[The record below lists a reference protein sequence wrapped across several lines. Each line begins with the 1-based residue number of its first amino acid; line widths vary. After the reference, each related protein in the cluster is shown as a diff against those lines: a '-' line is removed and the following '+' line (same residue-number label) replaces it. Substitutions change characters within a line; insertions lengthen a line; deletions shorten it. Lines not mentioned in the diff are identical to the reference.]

1 MNDSFMSTENHEKQK
16 STHDSA
22 NPSATRQP
30 LGETSANEISVP
42 NTHGKLKRSRSSI
55 RLSMSFDG
63 SATIVTG
70 DSPSPP
76 RKRAPSTPSTA
87 LHADAHD
94 SLSQSSFKS
103 CLEAPDKY
111 SGRAQDSR
119 AWAVVADKEARSQ
132 LEEHAKQERSGN
144 AAGAIGLMRSNST
157 RRNLTSSCLTASTSK
172 RGSLS
177 REPSMSKRT
186 ITAARKTPL
195 LQRSQSLQNQ
205 RLLSSGSSTTP
216 SSNKTSRLQKNH
228 NSNGSHQHPDP
239 SSASPRKFRKAAS
252 GLGIHLMSA
261 DADADKENWSP
272 EHDRTMQQQHHQQ
285 RLEDSAARTVAPSA
299 VRLQPTPRVHTP
311 LAWNRLADSTSSTR
325 LRMMTSPATGGGRKG
340 LHGHRR
346 HVDDDEDEDENE
358 EDVAY
363 YMRRRDDVRYQ
374 STESGGDE
382 EEDLAGVQ
390 GLLSLSQGNWK

>member
-1 MNDSFMSTENHEKQK
+1 
-16 STHDSA
+16 
-22 NPSATRQP
+22 
-30 LGETSANEISVP
+30 
-42 NTHGKLKRSRSSI
+42 
-55 RLSMSFDG
+55 MSFDG

-76 RKRAPSTPSTA
+76 RKRAPSTSNTA
-87 LHADAHD
+87 QHAEADD
-94 SLSQSSFKS
+94 SLSQNSFKS

-119 AWAVVADKEARSQ
+119 AWAMVADKEARSQ

-157 RRNLTSSCLTASTSK
+157 RRNLTSSGLTASTSK

-216 SSNKTSRLQKNH
+216 SSNKTSRMH
-228 NSNGSHQHPDP
+228 SNSNAINRQHPDP

-272 EHDRTMQQQHHQQ
+272 EHDRTMQQQQYQ

-346 HVDDDEDEDENE
+346 HVDDDEDEDE